1 MKTFTALCWCENA
14 WCENPFSHPP
24 GRGRARPLPAAL
36 CLALVIMLAWVPAGQ
51 SEPPPNPL
59 PLPLFSFDLDSPTV
73 VAGVVGAADI
83 LAVDDG
89 LYPYVVVYGWQ
100 LGLPGFLDDLDG
112 LSTDHAVI
120 LPNEFFAL
128 LFSMTRESMGVAP
141 PEQIL
146 RTLGRPFNVLDQAT
160 RGHAAGDQFMS
171 LAVFTQAGR
180 SAPVGRM
187 ANNTQVRNNYDE
199 GGTDFGA
206 VPHVDSY
213 GNPVPGPAPNP
224 LRTLQDNVDATSL
237 FAQDGSG
244 WLVQDVYF
252 TATAGSPSLPQL
264 SYPELPSG
272 ANIFYNPDPQLYLP
286 TGLYASFVQLGLL
299 LEDDIDALLVF
310 DTNADATFNG
320 TDKVIFSL
328 ADNSPSLYSI
338 PGASIAGADADL
350 FIAAPGQPAMLFAP
364 AMAFGLGHPQDGI
377 DALDL
382 VLCMDPEA
390 CSLDFAIQALK
401 GDLNCDGHVDFGDI
415 NPFVLALSNP
425 ALYKITYPGCFIEN
439 GDINMDGFTDFGD
452 INPFV
457 ALLTGL

>member
-1 MKTFTALCWCENA
+1 MF
-14 WCENPFSHPP
+14 
-24 GRGRARPLPAAL
+24 
-36 CLALVIMLAWVPAGQ
+36 AWVPAGQ

-59 PLPLFSFDLDSPTV
+59 PPPLFSFDLDSPTV

-100 LGLPGFLDDLDG
+100 LGLPDFLDDLDG
-112 LSTDHAVI
+112 LSTDHALI
-120 LPNEFFAL
+120 LPNQFFAL

-146 RTLGRPFNVLDQAT
+146 LTLGRPFNVSDQAT
-160 RGHAAGDQFMS
+160 RGHAGGDQFMS

-213 GNPVPGPAPNP
+213 GNPVPGPDPML
-224 LRTLQDNVDATSL
+224 LRTLQDDVDAACVFPT
-237 FAQDGSG
+237 DGAG
-244 WLVQDVYF
+244 WLVHNVYF
-252 TATAGSPSLPQL
+252 TATAGSPSLATLPGGNF
-264 SYPELPSG
+264 PSG
-272 ANIFYNPDPQLYLP
+272 AHVFFNPDPQAYLP
-286 TGLYASFVQLGLL
+286 TRLYASFEQLGLVQP
-299 LEDDIDALLVF
+299 DDIDALLVF

-338 PGASIAGADADL
+338 PGASIAAADADL

-364 AMAFGLGHPQDGI
+364 ALAFGLGHPQDGI

-382 VLCMDPEA
+382 VLCMNPDA

-401 GDLNCDGHVDFGDI
+401 GDLNCDSFVDFGDI

-425 ALYKITYPGCFIEN
+425 PLYKVTYPGCFIEN

-457 ALLTGL
+457 ALLCGQP